1 VIASLW
7 PVAPDKYLAFLTV
20 MFAMSIMPGPAI
32 LFAVAA
38 GMSKGFKGALMAAIG
53 MNLAALVWFV
63 GSAFGLVILAATVPW
78 IFKVTG
84 WLGVAYILWLGIDA
98 LRGAMK
104 AEAAPPRAMKAPS
117 SAVFRDGFIVQ
128 ITNPKALLFFT
139 AVLPPF
145 VDVGRPVWP
154 QMGAFA
160 IALVALDSFFMIGYG
175 ILGAAFAHKMAE
187 PRFRRLF
194 GLFVGLVLIVVA
206 ALMATRI

>member
-1 VIASLW
+1 MGGLW
-7 PVAPDKYLAFLTV
+7 PVSPEKYLAFLTV

-38 GMSKGFKGALMAAIG
+38 GMSRGLKGALLATLG
-53 MNLAALVWFV
+53 MNLAALLWFV
-63 GSAFGLVILAATVPW
+63 GSALGLVILAATAPW

-84 WLGVAYILWLGIDA
+84 WLGVAYILWLGVDA

-104 AEAAPPRAMKAPS
+104 VDAAPPRALRAPS

-128 ITNPKALLFFT
+128 VTNPKLLLFFT

-145 VDVGRPVWP
+145 VEVGRPVWP

-160 IALVALDSFFMIGYG
+160 VALVALDSFFMIGYG
-175 ILGAAFAHKMAE
+175 VLGATFAHKMAE

-194 GLFVGLVLIVVA
+194 GLFVGFVLMVVA
-206 ALMATRI
+206 GLMATRI

>member
-1 VIASLW
+1 MISDLW
-7 PVAPDKYLAFLTV
+7 PVSPEKYLAFLTI
-20 MFAMSIMPGPAI
+20 MFAMSMMPGPAI

-38 GMSKGFKGALMAAIG
+38 GMSKGFKGALLASLG
-53 MNLAALVWFV
+53 MNLAAMVWFV

-84 WLGVAYILWLGIDA
+84 WIGVAYILWLGIDA
-98 LRGAMK
+98 LRGALK
-104 AEAAPPRAMKAPS
+104 SDAAPPRALKAPS
-117 SAVFRDGFIVQ
+117 RAVFRDGFIIQ

-145 VDVGRPVWP
+145 VEVNRPVWP

-160 IALVALDSFFMIGYG
+160 IALVAFDSFFMIGYG
-175 ILGAAFAHKMAE
+175 MLGAAFAHKMAE

-194 GLFVGLVLIVVA
+194 GLFVGFVLIVVA
-206 ALMATRI
+206 VLMATRI

>member
-1 VIASLW
+1 VTAFW
-7 PVAPDKYLAFLTV
+7 PVSPEKYLAFLTV

-38 GMSKGFKGALMAAIG
+38 GMSKGLKGALLATLG
-53 MNLAALVWFV
+53 MNLAALMWFV
-63 GSAFGLVILAATVPW
+63 GSAFGLVILAATIPW

-104 AEAAPPRAMKAPS
+104 ADAAPPRALKAPS

-128 ITNPKALLFFT
+128 ATNPKALLFFT

-145 VDVGRPVWP
+145 VEVDRPVWP

-160 IALVALDSFFMIGYG
+160 IALLALDSFFMIGYG
-175 ILGAAFAHKMAE
+175 VLGATFAHKMDE

-194 GLFVGLVLIVVA
+194 GLFVGIVLIAVA

>member
-1 VIASLW
+1 MTAFW
-7 PVAPDKYLAFLTV
+7 PVSPEKYLAFLTV

-38 GMSKGFKGALMAAIG
+38 GMSRGLRGALLATLG
-53 MNLAALVWFV
+53 MNLAALMWFV

-84 WLGVAYILWLGIDA
+84 WIGVAYILWLGIDA

-104 AEAAPPRAMKAPS
+104 ADAAPPRALKAPS

-128 ITNPKALLFFT
+128 ATNPKALLFFT

-145 VDVGRPVWP
+145 VEVDRPVWP

-175 ILGAAFAHKMAE
+175 MLGATFAHKMDE

-194 GLFVGLVLIVVA
+194 GLFVGIVLIAVA

>member
-1 VIASLW
+1 MGTLW
-7 PVAPDKYLAFLTV
+7 PVSPEKYLAFLTV

-38 GMSKGFKGALMAAIG
+38 GMSKGFKGALLATLG
-53 MNLAALVWFV
+53 MNLAALLWFV

-78 IFKVTG
+78 VFKVTG

-98 LRGAMK
+98 LRGALK
-104 AEAAPPRAMKAPS
+104 ADAAPPRALKAPS

-128 ITNPKALLFFT
+128 ATNPKALLFFT

-145 VDVGRPVWP
+145 VEVDRAVWP

-160 IALVALDSFFMIGYG
+160 VALVALDSFFMIGYG
-175 ILGAAFAHKMAE
+175 VLGAAFAHKMDE

-194 GLFVGLVLIVVA
+194 GLFVGIVLIAVA